1 MLALLYVPET
11 LPAAQGRN
19 VCACF
24 CALCGG
30 GSGGGSGKRGEGAY
44 GKLATEDTD
53 GEEGAESG
61 SATRDNDAAAQKA
74 AEKKPGP
81 CALMSR
87 RVPAVAILAY
97 VLQVRMP
104 AMLSILMSVSPR
116 QALDR
121 HSSYLPIHAQVCCGR
136 SRASFDVKRAFVRAA
151 VVYGAD

>member
-1 MLALLYVPET
+1 VLALLYVPET

-30 GSGGGSGKRGEGAY
+30 GGGGGGSGKRGEGAY

-61 SATRDNDAAAQKA
+61 SATRGNDAAAQKS

-97 VLQVRMP
+97 VLQVRKP
-104 AMLSILMSVSPR
+104 AMLSILNERFTQTDSR
-116 QALDR
+116 QALVLCTYTR
-121 HSSYLPIHAQVCCGR
+121 SGLLRSLP
-136 SRASFDVKRAFVRAA
+136 SEL
-151 VVYGAD
+151 

>member
-1 MLALLYVPET
+1 VLALLYVPET

-104 AMLSILMSVSPR
+104 AMLSILNERFTQTGSR
-116 QALDR
+116 QAFVLFTYTR
-121 HSSYLPIHAQVCCGR
+121 SGLLRSLP
-136 SRASFDVKRAFVRAA
+136 SEL
-151 VVYGAD
+151 

>member
-30 GSGGGSGKRGEGAY
+30 GGGGGGGSGKRGEGAY

-61 SATRDNDAAAQKA
+61 SAARGNDAAAQNA

-104 AMLSILMSVSPR
+104 AMLSILNERFTQTDSR
-116 QALDR
+116 QALVLR
-121 HSSYLPIHAQVCCGR
+121 TYTRSGLLRSLP
-136 SRASFDVKRAFVRAA
+136 SEL
-151 VVYGAD
+151 

>member
-30 GSGGGSGKRGEGAY
+30 GGGGSGKRGEGAY

-104 AMLSILMSVSPR
+104 AMLSILNERFTQTGSR
-116 QALDR
+116 QALVLFTYTR
-121 HSSYLPIHAQVCCGR
+121 SGLLRSLP
-136 SRASFDVKRAFVRAA
+136 SEL
-151 VVYGAD
+151 

>member
-61 SATRDNDAAAQKA
+61 SATRGNDAAAQNA

-104 AMLSILMSVSPR
+104 AMLSILNERFTQTGSR
-116 QALDR
+116 QAFVLFTYTR
-121 HSSYLPIHAQVCCGR
+121 SGLLRSLP
-136 SRASFDVKRAFVRAA
+136 SEL
-151 VVYGAD
+151 